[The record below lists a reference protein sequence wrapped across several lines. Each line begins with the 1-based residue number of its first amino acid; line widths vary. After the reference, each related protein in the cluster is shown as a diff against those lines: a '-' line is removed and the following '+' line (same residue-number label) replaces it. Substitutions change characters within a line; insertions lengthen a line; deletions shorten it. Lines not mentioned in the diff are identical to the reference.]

1 MRWWNNIKRSV
12 GEGENGESPQTNN
25 LHKKITSDAKDEQYE
40 LSGTSTTAMPVKGED
55 EGQRQFSLFRRRRR
69 RTDYDANQDIDQS
82 GLLSKSEQD
91 NNADANTTVAAVV
104 STAAGRLACQKEGE
118 SLLSGSHGALDRD
131 IDVQSVGSNNIKGSG
146 YTPTKFYWFGLRR
159 NNQTISPRQEYE
171 KSCEYASINEQIMI
185 IADETKSSI
194 DDNNYSDTIEADE
207 SSGEQLDK
215 TDGGARCINWF
226 AFLKPTRN
234 EDSTEIHGL
243 LETDQMSINNDAD
256 KDVEICEECS
266 DESCPEA
273 ERIPSYGSSMD
284 SGDIVLEISD
294 DERLQALFDKACSAQ
309 QSEQEDGSE
318 DIGCEGDECPN
329 YSEDYDVNKEDNDPE
344 SASLINASR
353 DDDIFEL
360 WKRRQRLKRKLH
372 IEAPILNRRDDDT
385 STSISMLGSVQ
396 LEAGGGRNEENLRS
410 LELESHLID
419 SISNNNG
426 TDKKL
431 ARMKVMH
438 AEEKER
444 EDELYEQWLLDMAII
459 DGQEPEYGYD
469 NKGWYSTLTQ
479 REDGADD
486 LEYMNSSAMNVST
499 EDSKRCDDESKRW
512 LDTAG
517 NIALLIFA
525 PDLYFIN
532 QSELNTEYH
541 VTPIKEEGED
551 AGIEQ
556 KDGWFKNLFTKWE
569 GNEE

>member
-1 MRWWNNIKRSV
+1 
-12 GEGENGESPQTNN
+12 
-25 LHKKITSDAKDEQYE
+25 
-40 LSGTSTTAMPVKGED
+40 
-55 EGQRQFSLFRRRRR
+55 
-69 RTDYDANQDIDQS
+69 
-82 GLLSKSEQD
+82 
-91 NNADANTTVAAVV
+91 
-104 STAAGRLACQKEGE
+104 
-118 SLLSGSHGALDRD
+118 
-131 IDVQSVGSNNIKGSG
+131 
-146 YTPTKFYWFGLRR
+146 
-159 NNQTISPRQEYE
+159 
-171 KSCEYASINEQIMI
+171 MI
-185 IADETKSSI
+185 IADETQSAV
-194 DDNNYSDTIEADE
+194 DDNNDNDAIEADE

-234 EDSTEIHGL
+234 EDSIEINRL
-243 LETDQMSINNDAD
+243 LETDQMPTDNDAD
-256 KDVEICEECS
+256 KEEHCEECS

-273 ERIPSYGSSMD
+273 DSSSMD
-284 SGDIVLEISD
+284 SGEIVLEISD

-344 SASLINASR
+344 SASLINVSR

-556 KDGWFKNLFTKWE
+556 KDGWFKNLFTKWK

>member
-1 MRWWNNIKRSV
+1 MRWWNNNRRSV
-12 GEGENGESPQTNN
+12 DEGGNGESPQTNN
-25 LHKKITSDAKDEQYE
+25 LHKITSDAKEEHE
-40 LSGTSTTAMPVKGED
+40 LSCASTTAMLVKGED

-69 RTDYDANQDIDQS
+69 RTDYDVNQDIIDQS

-91 NNADANTTVAAVV
+91 NNTDANTTTVAASM
-104 STAAGRLACQKEGE
+104 STAAGRLACQKEGG
-118 SLLSGSHGALDRD
+118 SLLSGSPGALHRE
-131 IDVQSVGSNNIKGSG
+131 IDVQSVESTNKSSG
-146 YTPTKFYWFGLRR
+146 DIPTKFNWFGLRR

-171 KSCEYASINEQIMI
+171 KSCEYASINEQNKV
-185 IADETKSSI
+185 IADETQSSV
-194 DDNNYSDTIEADE
+194 DDNYSEIATEVDE

-215 TDGGARCINWF
+215 TDGARCINNWF

-234 EDSTEIHGL
+234 EDSIEIHRL
-243 LETDQMSINNDAD
+243 LETDQMSTDNDAND
-256 KDVEICEECS
+256 DGENFEE
-266 DESCPEA
+266 ESCPEA
-273 ERIPSYGSSMD
+273 DRIPSSSCDSMD

-294 DERLQALFDKACSAQ
+294 DERLQALFDQKFSAQ
-309 QSEQEDGSE
+309 QSEQEDESE
-318 DIGCEGDECPN
+318 NLECEDYEG
-329 YSEDYDVNKEDNDPE
+329 YDVNKVDKDPE
-344 SASLINASR
+344 SASLINVSR
-353 DDDIFEL
+353 DDDIFQL

-372 IEAPILNRRDDDT
+372 IEAPILNRRDDAA
-385 STSISMLGSVQ
+385 SASINMLGSVQ

-419 SISNNNG
+419 SSSNNNG
-426 TDKKL
+426 ADKQL

-438 AEEKER
+438 AKEKER
-444 EDELYEQWLLDMAII
+444 EDLLYEQWLLDMAII

-469 NKGWYSTLTQ
+469 NRGWYSTLTQ

-486 LEYMNSSAMNVST
+486 LEYINSSAMNVST
-499 EDSKRCDDESKRW
+499 EDSKRCDDESNRW

-525 PDLYFIN
+525 PDLYFIK

-556 KDGWFKNLFTKWE
+556 KDGWFKNLFTKWT